1 MRSVLV
7 DWLVDVGEELNLRDD
22 TLFLAV
28 DLLDR
33 FMSKEVR
40 SLADIYCKTVNADSC
55 GDKWPT
61 CWIHNTLSTQTSNP
75 DR

>member
-33 FMSKEVR
+33 FISEEVR
-40 SLADIYCKTVNADSC
+40 SPHLKHLFLKPGVPLHTHT
-55 GDKWPT
+55 T
-61 CWIHNTLSTQTSNP
+61 CPVCSSPQSAP
-75 DR
+75 S